1 MFLKES
7 TFTRDVKKMKWIKN
21 RFIGGRIVKTG
32 VAVFITA
39 FICQLLNLPV
49 MFAVITAIV
58 TIEPTAADS
67 IRKGMIRFPASAI
80 GGAVAMLTAFLL
92 GNTAITYAIAA
103 VVTIWLCH
111 KLRLE
116 AGMLVAALTAVAMI
130 PGAEDHFML
139 TFITRLGTTLIGL
152 FTSTL
157 VNFVLLPPKY
167 ENQITQQAYESQH
180 EFTAIFQQRIEE
192 LLNGKVRS
200 RHLEGTAER
209 LRHKLDRIET
219 LCKFQLEEW
228 HYHKYKREEMRKVH
242 FHQKK
247 IYLLKQLTYH
257 LTNLISPPV
266 QDQPYWSDKEKE
278 DIRQLTA
285 QLIERVHSTQHL
297 EPISRS
303 SLQSMRDALKNE
315 THEDELPLKSYIYF
329 ELLTIHA
336 LLRKRKDFVRV
347 PSTKPADL

>member
-1 MFLKES
+1 
-7 TFTRDVKKMKWIKN
+7 MKWIKN

-92 GNTAITYAIAA
+92 GDIAITYAIAA

-167 ENQITQQAYESQH
+167 EKQITQQSNESQH

-266 QDQPYWSDKEKE
+266 QDEPHWSDKEKE

-303 SLQSMRDALKNE
+303 SLQTMRDALKNE